1 MAMEFKKK
9 RVMFSAVVGV
19 EDAEKLLEWLQ
30 GKTATQVDLSACTHV
45 HPANIQVLLAAG
57 TQVSDWPADADLARW
72 LQTVLTAGVSFK
84 ENRTWQKE
92 S

>member
-9 RVMFSAVVGV
+9 VVLLSEGVGV

-30 GKTATQVDLSACTHV
+30 GKPATQVDLSGCTHL

-57 TQVSDWPADADLARW
+57 TTVSAWPADADLARW
-72 LQTVLTAGVSFK
+72 LQTVLTPV
-84 ENRTWQKE
+84 Q
-92 S
+92 